1 MNQFFFKKSCPTL
14 VVVDELEV
22 VDEVELLDRVEL
34 VRLQISP
41 HGKDVF
47 EPNVITVLRQRY
59 RVKTDII
66 YCVGGFNPFEK
77 IFVKMGSFPYHRGEF
92 LKNI

>member
-1 MNQFFFKKSCPTL
+1 MKHFFFKKSCPTL

-34 VRLQISP
+34 VRLWIH

-77 IFVKMGSFPYHRGEF
+77 I
-92 LKNI
+92 